1 MATPVS
7 WMVVERG
14 WRVVGTDG
22 AELGKVDDITGDPEA
37 DIFDGIVVS
46 RGLLKSRRYIPSEHV
61 GEITDDEL
69 VRVQLD
75 RAAFEALGE
84 KPPPGA
90 PARVP

>member
-22 AELGKVDDITGDPEA
+22 SDLGKVDDITGDPEA

-61 GEITDDEL
+61 GEITDDKL

-90 PARVP
+90 ADVL